1 MTTIHSYTGDQPT
14 LDTMHKDLYRA
25 RAAAMSMIPTSTGAA
40 KAVGLVLPELNGKLD
55 GFSMR
60 VPTINVSAVD
70 LTFVA
75 ERATSI
81 DEINEVLKAASE
93 GELKGVLAYN
103 DEPLVS
109 IEDRISAIE
118 KGEVDIECGT
128 STVTLSR
135 RERVDFTLM
144 TFITGSAILSRKGKA
159 VTNID
164 DLDKKR
170 IAVVAGTTTEDVVRR
185 VAEVNDFRIKITPI
199 KTHNEGMEL
208 LNKGKV
214 DGYASDRA
222 MLIGQVFR
230 NANTANEYSMTR
242 TALSFEPYAFMIAR
256 GDTEFRLAADRAL
269 ASLFRTARIRR
280 IYQNWFG
287 RYGEPLSPIVEA
299 MYQFQAVGE

>member
-1 MTTIHSYTGDQPT
+1 MLRFWTVILAVFALSSSAFAESPT
-14 LDTMHKDLYRA
+14 LKRIAESGMLRVGYVPDAPPLSFKDED
-25 RAAAMSMIPTSTGAA
+25 GNV
-40 KAVGLVLPELNGKLD
+40 VGY
-55 GFSMR
+55 
-60 VPTINVSAVD
+60 
-70 LTFVA
+70 
-75 ERATSI
+75 SI
-81 DEINEVLKAASE
+81 DLCRHIASAIRFDLGLE
-93 GELKGVLAYN
+93 KIDIEFK
-103 DEPLVS
+103 PLVS
-109 IEDRISAIE
+109 IDERITAIE

-144 TFITGSAILSRKGKA
+144 TFITGSAVLSRKDKPIG
-159 VTNID
+159 TID
-164 DLDKKR
+164 ELDKKR
-170 IAVVAGTTTEDVVRR
+170 IAVVTGTTTEDVVRR
-185 VAEVNDFRIKITPI
+185 VAEVNDFRIKLTPI
-199 KTHNEGMEL
+199 KAHNEGMEL

-230 NANTANEYSMTR
+230 NANVANDYTMTR
-242 TALSFEPYAFMIAR
+242 SALSFEPYAFMITR

-269 ASLFRTARIRR
+269 ASLYRTARIRR

>member
-1 MTTIHSYTGDQPT
+1 LTATVAAESPT
-14 LDTMHKDLYRA
+14 LARIAETGEFRIGYVPDAPPLSFEDDDGNIVGYSIDLCRHIA
-25 RAAAMSMIPTSTGAA
+25 SAIRFEL
-40 KAVGLVLPELNGKLD
+40 GLEKLD
-55 GFSMR
+55 
-60 VPTINVSAVD
+60 V
-70 LTFVA
+70 TF
-75 ERATSI
+75 T
-81 DEINEVLKAASE
+81 
-93 GELKGVLAYN
+93 
-103 DEPLVS
+103 PLVA

-118 KGEVDIECGT
+118 SGTVDIECGT

-144 TFITGSAILSRKGKA
+144 TFITGSAVLSRKESPINA
-159 VTNID
+159 ID
-164 DLDKKR
+164 NLDKTR
-170 IAVVAGTTTEDVVRR
+170 IAVVAGTTTEDVIRR

-208 LNKGKV
+208 LKKGKV

-230 NANTANEYSMTR
+230 NPSTANEYMMTR
-242 TALSFEPYAFMIAR
+242 SALSFEPYAFMIAR
-256 GDTEFRLAADRAL
+256 GDTEFRLTADRAL
-269 ASLFRTARIRR
+269 AALFRTARIRR